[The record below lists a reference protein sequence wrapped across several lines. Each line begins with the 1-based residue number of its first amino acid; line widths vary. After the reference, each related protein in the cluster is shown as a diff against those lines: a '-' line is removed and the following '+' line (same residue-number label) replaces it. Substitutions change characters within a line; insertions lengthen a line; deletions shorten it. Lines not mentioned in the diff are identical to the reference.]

1 MPSVESNIGTICE
14 VLDARRP
21 LEIFSNI
28 ALEKLKKWDDS
39 SSKGEGTNGIQIN
52 QLSIQKIIQAITGP
66 NKDSPWYVDTSV
78 EQLESGLSGSQ
89 LEEQMGKDWKN
100 KANMV

>member
-52 QLSIQKIIQAITGP
+52 QLSI
-66 NKDSPWYVDTSV
+66 
-78 EQLESGLSGSQ
+78 
-89 LEEQMGKDWKN
+89 
-100 KANMV
+100 